1 MIIFEPGG
9 GKNLILVALVG
20 LFAVV
25 IIWQW
30 MASDPFSSID
40 KKNYF
45 LSQLKEGTQDA
56 TQAFADVRNSFD
68 QGKEEIKSAGDEV
81 AKQLQQE
88 KLLDETKKYLEE
100 KENNLNLEVPE
111 NKEDC
116 LAQGGEW
123 KKFGPGDQEECNLFT
138 TDAGKECSDGKECQ
152 GFCFVESAEIISQ
165 ADLSSPV
172 STMGICSDS
181 TVVTGKCTAFVIGG
195 KTSGKLCID

>member
-9 GKNLILVALVG
+9 GKNFILVALVG

-30 MASDPFSSID
+30 MASDPFSNVD

-45 LSQLKEGTQDA
+45 LSQLKDGTQDA

-68 QGKEEIKSAGDEV
+68 QGKEEIKLVGDE
-81 AKQLQQE
+81 ASKQLQQE
-88 KLLDETKKYLEE
+88 KLLVETKKYLDE
-100 KENNLNLEVPE
+100 KASDQTLVVPDNE
-111 NKEDC
+111 KDC
-116 LAQGGEW
+116 LALAGEW
-123 KKFGPGDQEECNLFT
+123 KEFGPSNNKECNLFT

-152 GFCFVESAEIISQ
+152 GFCFTESEEIISQ

-181 TVVTGKCTAFVIGG
+181 TVVTGRCIAFVDEGTTIGE
-195 KTSGKLCID
+195 LCID